1 MIAQL
6 VRQFA
11 RAPRS
16 CHSPALSAVLEK
28 LDITP
33 FTPESVV
40 QYKRNKTAAIMDE
53 IQRQKGLREI
63 IPPRFSAWEWQM
75 LNRLQPE
82 KGFNDRIGAGS
93 VIKFFQDGPVRIA
106 VHLRWEKQPLAEAV
120 GVPDYVK
127 AKAGE
132 IASHL
137 PDATFEVDELHS
149 SEHVY
154 DPFLVVSYGDESYHV
169 EVWSEA
175 EFEREHT

>member
-1 MIAQL
+1 MNAKL

-11 RAPRS
+11 T
-16 CHSPALSAVLEK
+16 SPQTYQSPTLSGVLEE

-33 FTPESVV
+33 FTPESVA
-40 QYKRNKTAAIMDE
+40 QYKRDKTAAVMDE
-53 IQRQKGLREI
+53 IQRWKGLQEI
-63 IPPRFSAWEWQM
+63 TPPFFSVWESQM
-75 LNRLQPE
+75 LNILR
-82 KGFNDRIGAGS
+82 FHDRPGDGS
-93 VIKFFQDGPVRIA
+93 VIKFFNDGVVRIV

-127 AKAGE
+127 AKAAE

-137 PDATFEVDELHS
+137 PNATFEAEELRS
-149 SEHVY
+149 SERVY

-169 EVWSEA
+169 EVWDES